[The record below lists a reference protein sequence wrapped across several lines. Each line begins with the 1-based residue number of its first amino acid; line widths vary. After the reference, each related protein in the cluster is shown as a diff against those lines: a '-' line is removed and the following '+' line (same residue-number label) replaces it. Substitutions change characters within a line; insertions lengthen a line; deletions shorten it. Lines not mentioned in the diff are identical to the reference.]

1 MDDPFFKLGENVMLS
16 NFDSSL
22 PIFSDCKT
30 LEERLHK
37 AELLMLSEVGGVLL
51 PKHSLALRPLQPLLT
66 SEARV
71 YWKRNQSWDQATIIV
86 HLIFLMFL
94 DF

>member
-1 MDDPFFKLGENVMLS
+1 MLS

-22 PIFSDCKT
+22 PIFSRCKT

-71 YWKRNQSWDQATIIV
+71 YWKKNRGWDQATISV
-86 HLIFLMFL
+86 LFDLSNLLWIFRLC
-94 DF
+94 